1 MKKST
6 YIKMTDKI
14 NGSTMLKNIILISDA
29 VLTKAVYLIYPVFLV
44 ILFTGKDPGLL
55 RAVLVPGVSF
65 LLLSAFR
72 KIYNSPRPYEVFDLP
87 PVINKKTKG
96 HSMPSRHVFS
106 IFVIGVTIYHFSKA
120 AGIAVGAAGIIMAAV
135 RIAGGVHFP
144 KDVAVG
150 AAFGI
155 IAGFAGFMI

>member
-14 NGSTMLKNIILISDA
+14 NGNTMLKNIIMISDA

-96 HSMPSRHVFS
+96 RSMPSRHVFS

-144 KDVAVG
+144 KDVAAG